1 MISSTL
7 IGWGLKIL
15 ALVAVLVAAYAFG
28 HSSGYTEGYK
38 KGWDDQQVTINKM
51 VTDANAQRTSQNT
64 AISNLQMS
72 AMKASADVFA
82 AKAQAAITRSTVVT
96 QYKTKYVALS
106 QSCGWSTPTVLTI
119 NSLLDAGA
127 PIPSITVTDIVPA
140 TGAAK

>member
-15 ALVAVLVAAYAFG
+15 ALLAVLAAAYAFG

-38 KGWDDQQVTINKM
+38 QGWDDQQVTINKM
-51 VTDANAQRTSQNT
+51 VTDENAQRTSQNN
-64 AISNLQMS
+64 AISAVQLQ
-72 AMKASADVFA
+72 AMKASADVFT

-96 QYKTKYVALS
+96 QFKTKYVALA

-119 NSLLDAGA
+119 NSLIAAGS
-127 PIPSITVTDIVPA
+127 PPVPSITVNIPGV
-140 TGAAK
+140 GAAQ